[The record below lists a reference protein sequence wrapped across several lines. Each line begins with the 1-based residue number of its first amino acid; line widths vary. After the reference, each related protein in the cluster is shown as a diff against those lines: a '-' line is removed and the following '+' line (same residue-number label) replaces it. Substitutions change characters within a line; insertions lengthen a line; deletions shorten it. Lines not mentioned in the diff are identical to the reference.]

1 MSSTQAKGRLFLSLL
16 TLLLA
21 ACSGT
26 ADLPNLTT
34 AATGPLYVSASADRS
49 GAVGLSNTR
58 LQGEVYIFARA
69 SGVRKAAFYLDD
81 KTRSR
86 APRHMEWS
94 APYDFMGGSRSA
106 ANPFDTRTLK
116 DGAHT
121 LTLALTFTGGRTQV
135 THAAFNVENAA
146 VTEPAP
152 TPEPSPAPTPTPS
165 PDPAPAQPTDFASEM
180 LRLVND
186 ARRSGYDCGS
196 RGVFAATAALTLES
210 RLTSAAQGHA
220 DDMNSQGYFSHTG
233 HDGSTVGSRVT
244 RQGYAWSR
252 VGENIAYGYADADRV
267 MAGWL
272 SSDGHCANIMNP
284 GYTELG
290 VGKGGLYWV
299 QVFARPR

>member
-1 MSSTQAKGRLFLSLL
+1 MSSTQAKGWLFLSLFA
-16 TLLLA
+16 LLLS
-21 ACSGT
+21 ACST
-26 ADLPNLTT
+26 TTDLPNLTT
-34 AATGPLYVSASADRS
+34 AATNPLYVSASADRS
-49 GAVGLSNTR
+49 SAVGLSNTR
-58 LQGEVYIFARA
+58 LQGGVYIFARA

-86 APRHMEWS
+86 RPYRVEWS
-94 APYDFMGGSRSA
+94 APFDLMGGSRSA
-106 ANPFDTRTLK
+106 ANPFDTGTLK

-135 THAAFNVENAA
+135 THAAFNVQNAA

-152 TPEPSPAPTPTPS
+152 SPAPS
-165 PDPAPAQPTDFASEM
+165 PDPTPAQPTDFASEM

-210 RLTSAAQGHA
+210 RLATAAQGHA
-220 DDMNSQGYFSHTG
+220 DDMDSQSYFSHTG
-233 HDGSTVGSRVT
+233 RDGSTVGSRVT

-299 QVFARPR
+299 QVFARPQ